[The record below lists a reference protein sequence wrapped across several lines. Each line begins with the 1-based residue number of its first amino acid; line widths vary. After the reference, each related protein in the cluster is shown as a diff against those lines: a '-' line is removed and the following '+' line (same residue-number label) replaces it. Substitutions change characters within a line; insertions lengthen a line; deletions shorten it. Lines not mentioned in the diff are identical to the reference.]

1 MLEKLEKISN
11 KIINKVKFFIS
22 KDNFTKTKIALVIIL
37 SGLLSIAC
45 EYTIFRRWNTEF
57 I

>member
-45 EYTIFRRWNTEF
+45 EYTIFRRC
-57 I
+57 